1 MIRSES
7 NYRRAPIVR
16 GARPRGTEWR
26 AAVCYPP
33 MRLGTVVT
41 GSPRG
46 MRDAISQAEV
56 LLSKRFR
63 ITTADAYA
71 LLLRLSA
78 RQELPV
84 RSAAEQIVDERR
96 ATTTRLFLEQ

>member
-1 MIRSES
+1 MAS
-7 NYRRAPIVR
+7 R
-16 GARPRGTEWR
+16 GLLS
-26 AAVCYPP
+26 AAAFGKSRCVWE
-33 MRLGTVVT
+33 VVVK

-84 RSAAEQIVDERR
+84 RSAAEQLVDERH
-96 ATTTRLFLEQ
+96 ASTTGRFLEQ

>member
-7 NYRRAPIVR
+7 NFRRAPNR
-16 GARPRGTEWR
+16 PHGAPRGTEWR

-33 MRLGTVVT
+33 LRLGIVVK

-63 ITTADAYA
+63 ITTADAYV

-84 RSAAEQIVDERR
+84 RSAAEQLVDERR
-96 ATTTRLFLEQ
+96 ASTTGLF

>member
-1 MIRSES
+1 
-7 NYRRAPIVR
+7 
-16 GARPRGTEWR
+16 
-26 AAVCYPP
+26 

-78 RQELPV
+78 RKELPV

>member
-1 MIRSES
+1 
-7 NYRRAPIVR
+7 
-16 GARPRGTEWR
+16 
-26 AAVCYPP
+26 

-46 MRDAISQAEV
+46 MRDAVSQAEV

-63 ITTADAYA
+63 ITIANAYA

-78 RQELPV
+78 RQGLPV
-84 RSAAEQIVDERR
+84 RSAAEQLVEERR
-96 ATTTRLFLEQ
+96 QAPPGFF